1 MNITIVGLGV
11 IGGSFAMAFKEAGFE
26 DVYAVDLNKESIEK
40 AKNMGIIK
48 DGSDN
53 AKQFLEIADL
63 VIICIYPRIIKDFM
77 MENRNNFKD
86 GAIVTDV
93 AGIKGTLIKQL
104 DDIIP
109 DNIDFI
115 FGHPMAGREN
125 KGIDHATAEC
135 YKGAN
140 YLLIDTERNDDDNV
154 LLLQS
159 IIYKLGFKRIIRISS
174 GFHDQIIAFTSHLP
188 HVMAVSLINSDVE
201 ARNTEIYMGG
211 SYRDATRVADIN
223 EDLWTEL
230 FLGNKENLL
239 EVIDDFMA
247 EMGRF
252 REDLAKGD
260 RVALNKRLKR
270 ATKRRRRQ
278 TIIKYKTFYI

>member
-154 LLLQS
+154 LLLQA

-239 EVIDDFMA
+239 KTIYNFEAELDKIKACLEKDDKEGLQELFI
-247 EMGRF
+247 
-252 REDLAKGD
+252 KSS
-260 RVALNKRLKR
+260 
-270 ATKRRRRQ
+270 KRRE
-278 TIIKYKTFYI
+278 KL

>member
-26 DVYAVDLNKESIEK
+26 DVYAVDLNQESIAK

-48 DGSDN
+48 DGSDS
-53 AKQFLEIADL
+53 AKEFLEISDL
-63 VIICIYPRIIKDFM
+63 VIICIYPRIIKNFM
-77 MENRNNFKD
+77 VENRDNFKD

-93 AGIKGTLIKQL
+93 AGIKGTLIKEL

-125 KGIDHATAEC
+125 KGIDHATAQC

-174 GFHDQIIAFTSHLP
+174 DFHDQIIAFTSHLP

-230 FLGNKENLL
+230 FLGNRENLL

-247 EMGRF
+247 EMSRF

-270 ATKRRRRQ
+270 ATKRRRRLD
-278 TIIKYKTFYI
+278 K

>member
-115 FGHPMAGREN
+115 FGHPMAGHEN

-154 LLLQS
+154 LLLQA

-230 FLGNKENLL
+230 FLGNRENLL

-260 RVALNKRLKR
+260 RVSLNKRLKR
-270 ATKRRRRQ
+270 ATKRRRRLN
-278 TIIKYKTFYI
+278 K

>member
-154 LLLQS
+154 LLLQA

-252 REDLAKGD
+252 REDLAKSD

-270 ATKRRRRQ
+270 ATKRRRRLN
-278 TIIKYKTFYI
+278 K

>member
-53 AKQFLEIADL
+53 AKQFLEIADF

-154 LLLQS
+154 LLLQA

-174 GFHDQIIAFTSHLP
+174 DFHDQIIAFTSHLP

-270 ATKRRRRQ
+270 ATKRRRRLN
-278 TIIKYKTFYI
+278 K

>member
-40 AKNMGIIK
+40 AKNMSIIK

-154 LLLQS
+154 LLLQA

-270 ATKRRRRQ
+270 ATKRRRRLN
-278 TIIKYKTFYI
+278 K

>member
-154 LLLQS
+154 LLLQA

-239 EVIDDFMA
+239 EVIVVFMA

-260 RVALNKRLKR
+260 RVSLNKRLKR
-270 ATKRRRRQ
+270 ATKRRRRLN
-278 TIIKYKTFYI
+278 K

>member
-154 LLLQS
+154 LLLQA

-174 GFHDQIIAFTSHLP
+174 GFHDQIIAFTSHLQ

-260 RVALNKRLKR
+260 RVSLNKRLKR
-270 ATKRRRRQ
+270 ATKRRRRLN
-278 TIIKYKTFYI
+278 K

>member
-154 LLLQS
+154 LLLQA
-159 IIYKLGFKRIIRISS
+159 IIYKLGIKRIIRISS

-260 RVALNKRLKR
+260 RVSLNKRLKR
-270 ATKRRRRQ
+270 ATKRRRRLN
-278 TIIKYKTFYI
+278 K

>member
-26 DVYAVDLNKESIEK
+26 DVYAVDLNQESITK

-48 DGSDN
+48 DGSDR
-53 AKQFLEIADL
+53 AKEFLEISDL
-63 VIICIYPRIIKDFM
+63 VIICIYPRIIKNFM
-77 MENRNNFKD
+77 VENRDNFKD

-93 AGIKGTLIKQL
+93 AGIKGTLIKEL

-125 KGIDHATAEC
+125 KGIDHATAQC

-174 GFHDQIIAFTSHLP
+174 DFHDQIIAFTSHLP

-230 FLGNKENLL
+230 FLGNRENLL

-247 EMGRF
+247 EMSRF

-270 ATKRRRRQ
+270 ATKRRRRLD
-278 TIIKYKTFYI
+278 K

>member
-1 MNITIVGLGV
+1 
-11 IGGSFAMAFKEAGFE
+11 
-26 DVYAVDLNKESIEK
+26 
-40 AKNMGIIK
+40 
-48 DGSDN
+48 
-53 AKQFLEIADL
+53 
-63 VIICIYPRIIKDFM
+63 

-154 LLLQS
+154 LLLQA

-174 GFHDQIIAFTSHLP
+174 DFHDQIIAFTSHLP

-270 ATKRRRRQ
+270 ATKRRRRLN
-278 TIIKYKTFYI
+278 K

>member
-26 DVYAVDLNKESIEK
+26 DIYAVDLNKESIEK

-154 LLLQS
+154 LLLQA

-260 RVALNKRLKR
+260 RVSLNKRLKR
-270 ATKRRRRQ
+270 ATKRRRRLN
-278 TIIKYKTFYI
+278 K

>member
-154 LLLQS
+154 LLLQA

-247 EMGRF
+247 VMGRF

-260 RVALNKRLKR
+260 RVSLNKRLKR
-270 ATKRRRRQ
+270 ATKRRRRLN
-278 TIIKYKTFYI
+278 K

>member
-109 DNIDFI
+109 DSIDFI

-154 LLLQS
+154 LLLQA

-174 GFHDQIIAFTSHLP
+174 DFHDQIIAFTSHLP

-270 ATKRRRRQ
+270 ATKRRRRLN
-278 TIIKYKTFYI
+278 K

>member
-1 MNITIVGLGV
+1 MKITIVGLGV
-11 IGGSFAMAFKEAGFE
+11 IGGSFAMAFKEAGFD
-26 DVYAVDLNKESIEK
+26 DVYAIDLNKESIEK
-40 AKNMGIIK
+40 AKDMGIIK

-53 AKQFLEIADL
+53 ARELLKISDL
-63 VIICIYPRIIKDFM
+63 VIICIYPKIIKNFIL
-77 MENRNNFKD
+77 ENKNNFKD

-93 AGIKGTLIKQL
+93 AGIKGTLIKEL

-125 KGIDHATAEC
+125 KGIDHASAQC

-140 YLLIDTERNDDDNV
+140 YLLVDTERNDDDNV
-154 LLLQS
+154 LFLQS

-174 GFHDQIIAFTSHLP
+174 DFHDQIIAFTSHLP

-247 EMGRF
+247 EMSRF
-252 REDLAKGD
+252 RNDLAKGD
-260 RVALNKRLKR
+260 KMALNKRLKR
-270 ATKRRRRQ
+270 ATKRRRRLN
-278 TIIKYKTFYI
+278 K

>member
-26 DVYAVDLNKESIEK
+26 DVYAVDLNKESIQK

-154 LLLQS
+154 LLLQA

-174 GFHDQIIAFTSHLP
+174 GLHDQIIAFTSHLP

-270 ATKRRRRQ
+270 ATKRRRRLN
-278 TIIKYKTFYI
+278 K

>member
-115 FGHPMAGREN
+115 LDIRWQVVKI
-125 KGIDHATAEC
+125 KGLTM
-135 YKGAN
+135 
-140 YLLIDTERNDDDNV
+140 
-154 LLLQS
+154 LLQNVIKVQ
-159 IIYKLGFKRIIRISS
+159 IIY
-174 GFHDQIIAFTSHLP
+174 
-188 HVMAVSLINSDVE
+188 
-201 ARNTEIYMGG
+201 
-211 SYRDATRVADIN
+211 
-223 EDLWTEL
+223 
-230 FLGNKENLL
+230 
-239 EVIDDFMA
+239 
-247 EMGRF
+247 
-252 REDLAKGD
+252 
-260 RVALNKRLKR
+260 
-270 ATKRRRRQ
+270 
-278 TIIKYKTFYI
+278 

>member
-63 VIICIYPRIIKDFM
+63 VIIYPRIIKDFM

-154 LLLQS
+154 LLLQA

-260 RVALNKRLKR
+260 RVSLNKRLKR
-270 ATKRRRRQ
+270 ATKRRRRLN
-278 TIIKYKTFYI
+278 K

>member
-26 DVYAVDLNKESIEK
+26 DVYAVDLNKESIQK

-135 YKGAN
+135 YKCAN

-154 LLLQS
+154 LLLQA

-270 ATKRRRRQ
+270 ATKRRRRLN
-278 TIIKYKTFYI
+278 K

>member
-154 LLLQS
+154 LLLQA

-270 ATKRRRRQ
+270 ATKRR
-278 TIIKYKTFYI
+278 

>member
-26 DVYAVDLNKESIEK
+26 DVYAVNLNKESIEK

-125 KGIDHATAEC
+125 KGIDH
-135 YKGAN
+135 
-140 YLLIDTERNDDDNV
+140 V
-154 LLLQS
+154 LLLQA

-260 RVALNKRLKR
+260 RVSLNKRLKR
-270 ATKRRRRQ
+270 ATKRRRRLN
-278 TIIKYKTFYI
+278 K

>member
-26 DVYAVDLNKESIEK
+26 DVYAVDLNKESIQK

-154 LLLQS
+154 LLLQA

-174 GFHDQIIAFTSHLP
+174 DFHDQIIAFTSHLP

-239 EVIDDFMA
+239 EVIDDFMD

-270 ATKRRRRQ
+270 ATKRRRRLN
-278 TIIKYKTFYI
+278 K

>member
-26 DVYAVDLNKESIEK
+26 DVYAVDLNKESIQK

-53 AKQFLEIADL
+53 AKQFLEIVDL

-154 LLLQS
+154 LLLQA

-270 ATKRRRRQ
+270 ATKRRRRLN
-278 TIIKYKTFYI
+278 K

>member
-154 LLLQS
+154 LLLQA

-201 ARNTEIYMGG
+201 ARTTEIYMGG

-260 RVALNKRLKR
+260 RVSLNKRLKR
-270 ATKRRRRQ
+270 ATKRRRRLN
-278 TIIKYKTFYI
+278 K

>member
-11 IGGSFAMAFKEAGFE
+11 IGGSFAIAFKEAGFE

-154 LLLQS
+154 LLLQA

-174 GFHDQIIAFTSHLP
+174 DFHDQIIAFTSHLP

-230 FLGNKENLL
+230 FLGNRENLL

-247 EMGRF
+247 EMSRF

-270 ATKRRRRQ
+270 ATKRRRRLN
-278 TIIKYKTFYI
+278 K

>member
-109 DNIDFI
+109 DKIDFI

-154 LLLQS
+154 LLLQA

-260 RVALNKRLKR
+260 RAALNKRLKR
-270 ATKRRRRQ
+270 ATKRRRRLN
-278 TIIKYKTFYI
+278 K

>member
-104 DDIIP
+104 DDITP

-154 LLLQS
+154 LLLQA

-260 RVALNKRLKR
+260 RVSLNKRLKR
-270 ATKRRRRQ
+270 ATKRRRRLN
-278 TIIKYKTFYI
+278 K

>member
-26 DVYAVDLNKESIEK
+26 DVYAVDLNQESIAK

-48 DGSDN
+48 DGSDR
-53 AKQFLEIADL
+53 AKEFLEISDL

-77 MENRNNFKD
+77 VQNRDNFKD

-93 AGIKGTLIKQL
+93 AGIKGTLIKEL

-125 KGIDHATAEC
+125 KGIDHATAQC

-174 GFHDQIIAFTSHLP
+174 DFHDQIIAFTSHLP

-230 FLGNKENLL
+230 FLGNRENLL

-247 EMGRF
+247 EMSRF

-270 ATKRRRRQ
+270 ATKRRRRLD
-278 TIIKYKTFYI
+278 K

>member
-154 LLLQS
+154 LLLQA

-174 GFHDQIIAFTSHLP
+174 DFHDQIIAFTSHLP

-247 EMGRF
+247 EMSRF

-260 RVALNKRLKR
+260 RVSLNKRLKR
-270 ATKRRRRQ
+270 ATKRRRRLN
-278 TIIKYKTFYI
+278 K

>member
-154 LLLQS
+154 LLLQA

-239 EVIDDFMA
+239 KSMYNFEEEFNKIKKCIEENDANGLRGLFIKSTI
-247 EMGRF
+247 R
-252 REDLAKGD
+252 REKL
-260 RVALNKRLKR
+260 
-270 ATKRRRRQ
+270 
-278 TIIKYKTFYI
+278 

>member
-26 DVYAVDLNKESIEK
+26 DVYSVDLNKESIEK

-154 LLLQS
+154 LLLQA

-260 RVALNKRLKR
+260 RVSLNKRLKR
-270 ATKRRRRQ
+270 ATKRRRRLN
-278 TIIKYKTFYI
+278 K

>member
-93 AGIKGTLIKQL
+93 AGIKGTLIKH
-104 DDIIP
+104 
-109 DNIDFI
+109 IDFI

-154 LLLQS
+154 LLLQA

-260 RVALNKRLKR
+260 RVSLNKRLKR
-270 ATKRRRRQ
+270 ATKRRRRLN
-278 TIIKYKTFYI
+278 K

>member
-154 LLLQS
+154 LLLQA

-174 GFHDQIIAFTSHLP
+174 DFHDQIIAFTSHLP

-239 EVIDDFMA
+239 EVIDDFMD

-270 ATKRRRRQ
+270 ATKRRRRLN
-278 TIIKYKTFYI
+278 K

>member
-154 LLLQS
+154 LLLQA

-174 GFHDQIIAFTSHLP
+174 GFHDQITAFTSHLP

-270 ATKRRRRQ
+270 ATKRRRRLN
-278 TIIKYKTFYI
+278 K

>member
-26 DVYAVDLNKESIEK
+26 DVYAVDLNQESITK

-48 DGSDN
+48 DGSDR
-53 AKQFLEIADL
+53 AKEFLEISDL
-63 VIICIYPRIIKDFM
+63 VIICIYPRIIKNFM
-77 MENRNNFKD
+77 LENRDNFKD

-93 AGIKGTLIKQL
+93 AGIKGTLIKEL

-125 KGIDHATAEC
+125 KGIDHATAQC

-174 GFHDQIIAFTSHLP
+174 DFHDQIIAFTSHLP

-230 FLGNKENLL
+230 FLGNRENLL

-247 EMGRF
+247 EMSRF

-270 ATKRRRRQ
+270 ATKRRRRLN
-278 TIIKYKTFYI
+278 K

>member
-154 LLLQS
+154 LLLQA

-239 EVIDDFMA
+239 EVIDDFMD

-260 RVALNKRLKR
+260 RVSLNKRLKR
-270 ATKRRRRQ
+270 ATKRRRRLN
-278 TIIKYKTFYI
+278 K